1 MGIHCVAQ
9 GTQTWVCNNLEGQ
22 EGVGGGRK
30 VKREGMHIYLWL
42 THTVVWQRPTLYY
55 EAIFLQL
62 KMNKFVGRG
71 R

>member
-1 MGIHCVAQ
+1 M
-9 GTQTWVCNNLEGQ
+9 
-22 EGVGGGRK
+22 GGGRK